1 MGGFSNVW
9 TGVVDKYD
17 DYDLD
22 NWPFGIEKLNN
33 YYEKILKLLDYSEL
47 YNFITENKNPLNY
60 KIKKNNFHQSEI
72 LIQEN
77 NLVLKNSSILGEKN
91 PKELKFENLQP
102 LNFKDYIKKLRHESK
117 INYIKGKVI

>member
-1 MGGFSNVW
+1 MIISKLRWFSNVW

-60 KIKKNNFHQSEI
+60 KIKKI
-72 LIQEN
+72 T
-77 NLVLKNSSILGEKN
+77 SISQR
-91 PKELKFENLQP
+91 F
-102 LNFKDYIKKLRHESK
+102 
-117 INYIKGKVI
+117 